1 MFFSQKGYTPLV
13 LDTDGVNFSLP
24 EGGVDD
30 RVYIA
35 QGHNPLLKK
44 GEEFRGYDADVAEY
58 NDTFM
63 KGVMY
68 LDCDGTWDS
77 CINLARKNYATMEHN
92 GKIKLTGNTI
102 KSKKLPLYIEE
113 FLDKGVKQ
121 LLEGKGKEFVEWYY
135 EYINKIFDQQIPLMK
150 IAQRA
155 KVKLSLEDYVK
166 RSQQKTKSGGD
177 MSKMAHMELAIK
189 NKLKVNLGDIIYY
202 VNNGTKASQGDV
214 QKVSKLKRG
223 WSEQQKQDYFNTHGK
238 VLDDSITSMTQIN
251 CYMLDMGEIENNPDM
266 LGEYN
271 VPRAID
277 TFNKRIGPL
286 LVVFKEDVR
295 KNLIVKDPEDRG
307 FFTNEQCELISGLP
321 FNPGDQDTVEDLLT
335 ITQQELDYWDKRGI
349 DPYYVYEL
357 AEEGWEQKV
366 DLVKVELKKELS

>member
-1 MFFSQKGYTPLV
+1 
-13 LDTDGVNFSLP
+13 
-24 EGGVDD
+24 
-30 RVYIA
+30 
-35 QGHNPLLKK
+35 
-44 GEEFRGYDADVAEY
+44 
-58 NDTFM
+58 
-63 KGVMY
+63 
-68 LDCDGTWDS
+68 
-77 CINLARKNYATMEHN
+77 
-92 GKIKLTGNTI
+92 
-102 KSKKLPLYIEE
+102 
-113 FLDKGVKQ
+113 
-121 LLEGKGKEFVEWYY
+121 
-135 EYINKIFDQQIPLMK
+135 
-150 IAQRA
+150 
-155 KVKLSLEDYVK
+155 
-166 RSQQKTKSGGD
+166 
-177 MSKMAHMELAIK
+177 
-189 NKLKVNLGDIIYY
+189 
-202 VNNGTKASQGDV
+202 
-214 QKVSKLKRG
+214 
-223 WSEQQKQDYFNTHGK
+223 
-238 VLDDSITSMTQIN
+238 
-251 CYMLDMGEIENNPDM
+251 MLDMGEIENNPDM

>member
-1 MFFSQKGYTPLV
+1 MTEDGKEYIGGYHTY
-13 LDTDGVNFSLP
+13 TT
-24 EGGVDD
+24 
-30 RVYIA
+30 
-35 QGHNPLLKK
+35 
-44 GEEFRGYDADVAEY
+44 GEVFTQASYVRDV
-58 NDTFM
+58 
-63 KGVMY
+63 
-68 LDCDGTWDS
+68 
-77 CINLARKNYATMEHN
+77 
-92 GKIKLTGNTI
+92 
-102 KSKKLPLYIEE
+102 SKKLPLYIEE

-155 KVKLSLEDYVK
+155 KVKLSLDDYIK
-166 RSQQKTKSGGD
+166 RCQQKTKSGGD
-177 MSKMAHMELAIK
+177 MSKMAHLELAIK

-321 FNPGDQDTVEDLLT
+321 FNHGDQDTVEDLLT